1 MALISASSCFPKDMP
16 RFSQGKANVA
26 RQTFD
31 LHSEKQKKKLGTT
44 MKDVGRTTF
53 HQLQRKKR
61 KKMSKRQK
69 QMEPKADVAQDE
81 GHKEME
87 VRVVSA
93 RDESEDLSEQR
104 KCEFKSLT

>member
-1 MALISASSCFPKDMP
+1 ML
-16 RFSQGKANVA
+16 RFSLGKANVA

-31 LHSEKQKKKLGTT
+31 LHSEKLKKKLGTT
-44 MKDVGRTTF
+44 MMDVGRTTF

-61 KKMSKRQK
+61 KMSKVQK
-69 QMEPKADVAQDE
+69 QMEPKVDEVRDE

-87 VRVVSA
+87 VHAVSA